1 MDSSKAP
8 IKVDAP
14 KVATSKEPSI
24 ADAVKSFGVARWGL
38 TLFFLC
44 LGVSSILSI
53 FSITNAMSGH
63 DKIVDDM
70 NRYYIVFPL
79 IVLLFCIAFSFALK
93 GLEGT
98 SRKIAMYMLV
108 AVAFL
113 FSMISLHLSTFRIS
127 VSL

>member
-1 MDSSKAP
+1 MQSPTAS
-8 IKVDAP
+8 AP
-14 KVATSKEPSI
+14 KSSPPSTN
-24 ADAVKSFGVARWGL
+24 APKASMTDTVKSFGIARWGL
-38 TLFFLC
+38 ALFFLC

-63 DKIVDDM
+63 DNITTDM
-70 NRYYIVFPL
+70 NRYYISFPL
-79 IVLLFCIAFSFALK
+79 LALLFCIAFSFAVK

-98 SRKIAMYMLV
+98 ARKIAIYMLV

-113 FSMISLHLSTFRIS
+113 FSIITLHLSTFRIS